1 MLLVHVTT
9 TLWQLMSVLLDCVF
23 LELLRRVRLLSV
35 GRWFSASR

>member
-1 MLLVHVTT
+1 LTPLQLLC
-9 TLWQLMSVLLDCVF
+9 LLLDMVL